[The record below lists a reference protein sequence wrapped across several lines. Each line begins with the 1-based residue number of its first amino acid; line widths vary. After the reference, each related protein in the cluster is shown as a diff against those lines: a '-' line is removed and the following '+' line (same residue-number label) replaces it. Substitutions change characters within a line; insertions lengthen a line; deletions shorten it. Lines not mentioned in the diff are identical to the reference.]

1 MWRAL
6 ISVAAGLVMLAAGA
20 VFTPAMAQ
28 WACGKRADLLAQLA
42 LRYGEVSSA
51 IGITDQGALLDLV
64 VSPGGTWTIM
74 MTVPGGP
81 TCIVATGKQWETL
94 PAVVEDPGV

>member
-1 MWRAL
+1 
-6 ISVAAGLVMLAAGA
+6 
-20 VFTPAMAQ
+20 
-28 WACGKRADLLAQLA
+28 
-42 LRYGEVSSA
+42 
-51 IGITDQGALLDLV
+51 